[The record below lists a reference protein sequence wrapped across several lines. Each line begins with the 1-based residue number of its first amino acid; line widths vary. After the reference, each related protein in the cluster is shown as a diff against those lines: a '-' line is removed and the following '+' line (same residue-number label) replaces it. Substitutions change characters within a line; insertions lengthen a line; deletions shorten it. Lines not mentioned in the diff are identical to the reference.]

1 MNIPMNC
8 LRIFELFLSIAK
20 LFTRTHHNERCT
32 RIVYLFINLL
42 APELF
47 FFYFNTP
54 FIYNGNNTGTKHVR
68 IMKQTAF

>member
-20 LFTRTHHNERCT
+20 LFTRKHHNERCT

-42 APELF
+42 APVLF
-47 FFYFNTP
+47 FFILTHPLY
-54 FIYNGNNTGTKHVR
+54 
-68 IMKQTAF
+68 IM